1 MLKIIKTLLEKII
14 GDIDAGNSNITEKEA
29 TKIVGVI
36 KSYSDKTNKLSKYQ
50 ACQYLNMSRAT
61 FDNYI
66 RKGKLPKGKKET
78 GFKELFWRVKDLDT
92 FKKTIKNAN
101 NKNC

>member
-29 TKIVGVI
+29 TEIVGVI

-78 GFKELFWRVKDLDT
+78 GFIELFWIVKDLDT